1 MSDVV
6 ARVYLDTGVYIAVIK
21 QEEGRVEAS
30 RRAIEEG
37 EAGRSVLMASPLVL
51 AELCGHGE
59 VRAAQDVTQVD
70 KIVNDFFR
78 HPFVH
83 WVELDVPLAYEARV
97 LSRRYRLRGSDAVHL
112 ASAIRTKCD
121 ALMTWD
127 RGFPIGETVEGV
139 RVMEPAPL
147 TRQIQLGDLE
157 QGAD

>member
-1 MSDVV
+1 
-6 ARVYLDTGVYIAVIK
+6 
-21 QEEGRVEAS
+21 
-30 RRAIEEG
+30 
-37 EAGRSVLMASPLVL
+37 MASPLVL

-59 VRAAQDVTQVD
+59 VRAAHDVTQVD

-139 RVMEPAPL
+139 RVMEPSAHPSNPTGGFGAGGRL
-147 TRQIQLGDLE
+147 SGRARSPFRWSRLRPRPVAAKPCRLGLPT
-157 QGAD
+157 